1 MGQIPIQS
9 KGSAYADDVSI
20 TISRVESSLRSLIKA
35 IDEFAPVSG
44 LKVNHEKTQVLRLG
58 RSAKRDPPLCPDL
71 KLTYVDRLKVLGV
84 TFAHEPKLM
93 EENFDKKIL
102 EIKKLLNRWSF
113 RNLTVYGRVE
123 LVKSLALSKLTHIV
137 QVIPNPNKDKLL
149 NLQRLLSNFKLL

>member
-1 MGQIPIQS
+1 M
-9 KGSAYADDVSI
+9 
-20 TISRVESSLRSLIKA
+20 
-35 IDEFAPVSG
+35 
-44 LKVNHEKTQVLRLG
+44 
-58 RSAKRDPPLCPDL
+58 CPDL

-149 NLQRLLSNFKLL
+149 NLQRLLSNFIWSGKHCKKAVVDRETAMKPHAQGGMNVPHVEKF